1 MKEQNDIDQ
10 IFESKLNNNTF
21 ELKDTYL
28 ADFESKLDVYNKK
41 NKPFFWLVFSS
52 LMVFTIVYDF
62 IILPNQ
68 MIQPCYKITEV
79 KEIQSN
85 LNCINEPKH
94 SSINIAQPNTNTADN
109 LKENNH
115 SIFSSLI
122 KNEKETTTDFIKV
135 ESIVTSKNSKT
146 EISQPEI
153 LKTEPES
160 SQIRTQKT
168 KPDLI
173 KTQIEKINH
182 NLDQDSS
189 LLNKEPSNY
198 DESNSPDVYIDDT
211 IRRQVFIVDTIVKID
226 TIVINDTI
234 KNKIRL
240 FKKKN

>member
-21 ELKDTYL
+21 ELKDAYL

-41 NKPFFWLVFSS
+41 NKTFFWLVFSS

-68 MIQPCYKITEV
+68 IIQPCYKITEV
-79 KEIQSN
+79 KEIQNN
-85 LNCINEPKH
+85 LNCINEPKR
-94 SSINIAQPNTNTADN
+94 SSINIALPNTNTANN
-109 LKENNH
+109 LKESNQ
-115 SIFSSLI
+115 SIFSSST
-122 KNEKETTTDFIKV
+122 KNEKETTTDFIKE
-135 ESIVTSKNSKT
+135 ESIVTYKNTKK
-146 EISQPEI
+146 EINHPEV
-153 LKTEPES
+153 LKTKPEAKR
-160 SQIRTQKT
+160 IGTLKT

-182 NLDQDSS
+182 NSDLDSS
-189 LLNKEPSNY
+189 LLNKEPFNY
-198 DESNSPDVYIDDT
+198 NKPNSPDVYIDDT